1 MISFVA
7 LEVFD
12 VMCIEL
18 RAWKQICS
26 LFPGTESPERRG
38 DQWMSEMLRLCK
50 TGGPLSLEQD
60 RLQTYHVGAIRHSQ
74 SFDAFTVS
82 QLAEIDDF
90 VFGNLDRYKD
100 EA

>member
-1 MISFVA
+1 MGSTLGSHFWSYAFYSVSDYIQA
-7 LEVFD
+7 
-12 VMCIEL
+12 
-18 RAWKQICS
+18 
-26 LFPGTESPERRG
+26 
-38 DQWMSEMLRLCK
+38 
-50 TGGPLSLEQD
+50 
-60 RLQTYHVGAIRHSQ
+60 RHSQ